1 MKLTSLKVKVI
12 VWFMGIMSIILLAFS
27 MSLYYFINENL
38 NIKIKTEMNFI
49 AQEIYDELQKS
60 QDMQSIVKK
69 GDIKSFGAAIIRDQ
83 HILYKTD
90 AFAVTDIKKYIHKHK
105 NFFTKEIDEYFIQA
119 TYVLNFEQPFHGS
132 IIINSPKMQ
141 NKIEEVETALLIANP
156 ILLFIM
162 IFVGIKFVN
171 KILNPI
177 KSITAVAK
185 EISIDNFQHTL
196 IANYKEDE
204 LQELA
209 QTFNIMIQRLKEG
222 VERLDRFN
230 SDVSHELRTPLTVI
244 NTQIELALKKE
255 RDYAYY
261 QKSLSTIARESHKI
275 NRIVQDMLLLTRYS
289 KETIAKTYILCDLN
303 AILLNTI
310 EKFSEFAREKNI
322 SIEFKRFEKARYNAN
337 DALMNILF
345 SNLIDNAIKYTPN
358 NKSIYISIFKA
369 KEQITFILQDE
380 GIGISEEALKKVTD
394 RFYRVDESRN
404 KSIQG
409 FGLGLSLVQNI
420 VDLHQ
425 CKMTMESEE
434 SIGTTIFLH
443 FL

>member
-90 AFAVTDIKKYIHKHK
+90 EFAVTDIKKYIHKHK

-119 TYVLNFEQPFHGS
+119 TYVLNFEQPFNGS
-132 IIINSPKMQ
+132 IIITSPKMQ

-177 KSITAVAK
+177 KSITTIAK

-358 NKSIYISIFKA
+358 NKSIYISIFEA
-369 KEQITFILQDE
+369 KDQITFILQDE
-380 GIGISEEALKKVTD
+380 GIGISKEALKKVTD

-425 CKMTMESEE
+425 CKMTIESEE

>member
-1 MKLTSLKVKVI
+1 LKLTSLKVKVI

>member
-90 AFAVTDIKKYIHKHK
+90 EFAVTDIKKYIHKHK

-119 TYVLNFEQPFHGS
+119 TYVLNFEQPFNGS
-132 IIINSPKMQ
+132 IIITSPKMQ

-177 KSITAVAK
+177 KSITTIAK

-310 EKFSEFAREKNI
+310 EKFSEFAHEKNI

-358 NKSIYISIFKA
+358 NKSIYISIFEA
-369 KEQITFILQDE
+369 KDQITFILQDE
-380 GIGISEEALKKVTD
+380 GIGISKEALKKVTD

-425 CKMTMESEE
+425 CKMTIESEE

>member
-1 MKLTSLKVKVI
+1 
-12 VWFMGIMSIILLAFS
+12 MGIMSIILLAFS